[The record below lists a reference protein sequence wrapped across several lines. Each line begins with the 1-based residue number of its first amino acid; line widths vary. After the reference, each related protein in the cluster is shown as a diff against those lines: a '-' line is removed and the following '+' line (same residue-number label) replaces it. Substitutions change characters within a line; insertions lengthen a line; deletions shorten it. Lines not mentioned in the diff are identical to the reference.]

1 LSLQLL
7 LQLTP
12 FKLINSISS
21 CFYFIV
27 LVNILSGAMENWGC
41 VTYREVDLLVDP
53 ITASN
58 SQKQRV
64 AVVVAHELSHQWF
77 GNLVTMAWWDDLW
90 LNEGFAS
97 WAENWAVD
105 LLYPEYSM
113 WDQFTTD
120 HLSSALSLDSLKS
133 SHPIQ
138 VPIAHAEEV
147 EQVFDAISYCKGGSV
162 VRMIQSVLGMQNF
175 QKGLAAYMKKHAYS
189 NTETFD
195 LWAALE
201 EASGMPV
208 GELMASW
215 TEQMGFPFLRI
226 VTEDWQADKV
236 TFELEQKW
244 FLADGSELD
253 EEGTAKKWTVPIL
266 TCTSAGQQQDMTLM
280 REKTA
285 SITIP
290 LGGANDWVKLNAG
303 QGAPIRVLP
312 SEEMLQ
318 RLSTPIQMKALPA
331 VDRAGLLS
339 DAYAMVKAGH
349 MSPDALIKLVG
360 NYKDE
365 DNYVVWDAL
374 SGVLSGLDKVL
385 SDNPTLWAYFKNFAR
400 GFVLTL
406 QDKIGWD
413 ESDADGHLT
422 SLLRST
428 MVDLLNVFAHD
439 DPAVVEQA
447 TTRFRAFQ
455 QDHNDV
461 KSLPSGIRTSVFKIF
476 IKNGGAKEYDEVK
489 SYYQVAETNSEKNRV
504 LSSLGSTEDVK
515 LKQATMEWSTSGE
528 IKLQDFFYPMGSVGR
543 SSRTGREISWQYMQ
557 DNFDKIKNM
566 LVGASPSLMDTVIVM
581 CAGGF
586 CSREKADEIQAFFE
600 KNPLPNNTRTIAQM
614 LEAMRTNAQFMDTLV
629 ASALSR
635 EDFWTSL

>member
-1 LSLQLL
+1 MKRAAHFLFCLLCVFPSKLSF
-7 LQLTP
+7 T
-12 FKLINSISS
+12 
-21 CFYFIV
+21 
-27 LVNILSGAMENWGC
+27 GAMENWGL
-41 VTYREVDLLVDP
+41 VTYREVDVLIDP
-53 ITASN
+53 VTASS

-97 WAENWAVD
+97 WAENWGIE
-105 LLYPEYSM
+105 LLYPDYAM
-113 WDQFTTD
+113 WDQFTAG
-120 HLSSALSLDSLKS
+120 HLVRALSLDSLKS

-138 VPIAHAEEV
+138 VPIGHAEEV

-162 VRMIQSVLGMQNF
+162 VRMIQMVLGMENF
-175 QKGLAAYMKKHAYS
+175 QTGLAAYMKKHAYK

-208 GELMASW
+208 GEMMASW

-226 VTEDWQADKV
+226 VSEDWQADKV

-253 EEGTAKKWTVPIL
+253 AEGTAKKWTVPIL

-290 LGGANDWVKLNAG
+290 LSGADDWTKLNAG
-303 QGAPIRVLP
+303 QGAPTRVLP
-312 SEEMLQ
+312 SEEMLK
-318 RLSTPIQMKALPA
+318 RLAEPIQSKSLS
-331 VDRAGLLS
+331 VSDRAGLLS

-365 DNYVVWDAL
+365 DNYIVWEAL
-374 SGVLSGLDKVL
+374 SGVLSGLDTVL
-385 SDNPTLWAYFKNFAR
+385 ADNPTMSANFRNFAR

-413 ESDADGHLT
+413 ESESDGHLT
-422 SLLRST
+422 SLLRS
-428 MVDLLNVFAHD
+428 MLIGLLDVFAFD
-439 DPAVVEQA
+439 DPAVVKEA
-447 TTRFRAFQ
+447 TRRFHAFQ
-455 QDHNDV
+455 QNHNDV
-461 KSLPSGIRTSVFKIF
+461 KSLPSGIRTPVFKIYL
-476 IKNGGAKEYDEVK
+476 KNGGAKEYEGVK
-489 SYYQVAETNSEKNRV
+489 SYFYTADTNVERKHV
-504 LSSLGSTEDVK
+504 LYSLGAIRDEK
-515 LKQATMEWSTSGE
+515 LKLATLDWATSGE
-528 IKLQDFFYPMGSVGR
+528 VKIQDFFYALGSLGDE
-543 SSRTGREISWQYMQ
+543 GREISWKYYQ
-557 DNFDKIKNM
+557 DNFDKISRM
-566 LVGASPSLMDTVIVM
+566 TAGASASIMSAVIVM
-581 CAGGF
+581 CCNGF
-586 CSREKADEIQAFFE
+586 CSNEKANEIEAFFA
-600 KNPLPNNTRTIAQM
+600 KHPLPLNTRRIEQ
-614 LEAMRTNAQFMDTLV
+614 LVESIRTNAKFMQMLV
-629 ASALSR
+629 ASNLSQP
-635 EDFWTSL
+635 EFWSSL

>member
-1 LSLQLL
+1 
-7 LQLTP
+7 
-12 FKLINSISS
+12 
-21 CFYFIV
+21 
-27 LVNILSGAMENWGC
+27 MENWGL
-41 VTYREVDLLVDP
+41 VTYREVDVLIDP
-53 ITASN
+53 VTASS

-97 WAENWAVD
+97 WAENWGME
-105 LLYPEYSM
+105 LLYPDYAM
-113 WDQFTTD
+113 WDQFTTG
-120 HLSSALSLDSLKS
+120 HLVRALSLDSLKS

-138 VPIAHAEEV
+138 VPIGHAEEV

-162 VRMIQSVLGMQNF
+162 VRMIQMVLGMKNF
-175 QKGLAAYMKKHAYS
+175 QTGLAAYMKKHAYK

-208 GELMASW
+208 GEMMASW

-226 VTEDWQADKV
+226 VSENWQADKV
-236 TFELEQKW
+236 TFALEQKW

-290 LGGANDWVKLNAG
+290 LSGADDWTKLNAG

-312 SEEMLQ
+312 SEEMLK
-318 RLSTPIQMKALPA
+318 RLAKPIQSKLLS
-331 VDRAGLLS
+331 VSDRAGLLN

-349 MSPDALIKLVG
+349 MSPETLIKLVG

-365 DNYVVWDAL
+365 DSYIVWEAL
-374 SGVLSGLDKVL
+374 SSVLSGLDTVL
-385 SDNPTLWAYFKNFAR
+385 ADNPTLSANFRNFAR

-413 ESDADGHLT
+413 ESASDGHLT
-422 SLLRST
+422 SLLRS
-428 MVDLLNVFAHD
+428 MLIGLLEVFAFD
-439 DPAVVEQA
+439 DPAVVQEA
-447 TTRFRAFQ
+447 TTRFHAFQ

-461 KSLPSGIRTSVFKIF
+461 KSLPSGIRTPVFKIYL
-476 IKNGGAKEYDEVK
+476 KNGGAKEYQEVK
-489 SYYQVAETNSEKNRV
+489 SYFYTADTNVERKHV
-504 LSSLGSTEDVK
+504 LYSLGAIRDEK
-515 LKQATMEWSTSGE
+515 LKLATLDWATSGE
-528 IKLQDFFYPMGSVGR
+528 VKIQDFFYALGSLGDE
-543 SSRTGREISWQYMQ
+543 GREISWKYYQ
-557 DNFDKIKNM
+557 DHFDKISLM
-566 LVGASPSLMDTVIVM
+566 TAGASASIMSAVIVM
-581 CAGGF
+581 CCNGF
-586 CSREKADEIQAFFE
+586 CSHEKAQEIEAFFE
-600 KNPLPNNTRTIAQM
+600 QHPLPLNTRRIEQ
-614 LEAMRTNAQFMDTLV
+614 LVESMRTNANFLQMLV
-629 ASALSR
+629 ASNLSQP
-635 EDFWTSL
+635 EFWSSL

>member
-1 LSLQLL
+1 
-7 LQLTP
+7 
-12 FKLINSISS
+12 
-21 CFYFIV
+21 
-27 LVNILSGAMENWGC
+27 MENWGL

-53 ITASN
+53 VTASN

-105 LLYPEYSM
+105 LLYPDYAM
-113 WDQFTTD
+113 WDQFTED

-162 VRMIQSVLGMQNF
+162 VRMIQSVLGMKNF

-208 GELMASW
+208 GEMMASW
-215 TEQMGFPFLRI
+215 TEQMGFPFLLI
-226 VTEDWQADKV
+226 VAEDWQADKV
-236 TFELEQKW
+236 VFELEQKW
-244 FLADGSELD
+244 FLADNSELD
-253 EEGTAKKWTVPIL
+253 EEGAAKKWTVPIL
-266 TCTSAGQQQDMTLM
+266 TCTTAGQQEDMTLM

-290 LGGANDWVKLNAG
+290 LSGADDWVKLNAG
-303 QGAPIRVLP
+303 HGAPIRVLA
-312 SEEMLQ
+312 SEEMLK
-318 RLSTPIQMKALPA
+318 RLSKPIQTKSLPA

-374 SGVLSGLDKVL
+374 SGVLLGLDKVL
-385 SDNPTLWAYFKNFAR
+385 SDNPILWAYFKSFAR
-400 GFVLTL
+400 RFVLAL
-406 QDKIGWD
+406 KDKVGWD
-413 ESDADGHLT
+413 VSDSDGHLT
-422 SLLRST
+422 TLLRST
-428 MVDLLNVFAHD
+428 MVDMLNVFAHD
-439 DPAVVEQA
+439 DPAVAKEA

-455 QDHNDV
+455 LDHNDV
-461 KSLPSGIRTSVFKIF
+461 KSLPSGIRTPVFKIF
-476 IKNGGAKEYDEVK
+476 LKNGGAKEYEEVK
-489 SYYQVAETNSEKNRV
+489 AYFYTAETTSEKNRV
-504 LSSLGSTEDVK
+504 LSSLGSSEDVQLK
-515 LKQATMEWSTSGE
+515 LATMEWSTSGE
-528 IKLQDFFYPMGSVGR
+528 VKLQDFFYPMGSVGR
-543 SSRTGREISWQYMQ
+543 SSREGREISWKYLQ
-557 DNFDKIKNM
+557 DNFDKIKSM
-566 LVGASPSLMDTVIVM
+566 LVGASPSLMDSVIVM

-586 CSREKADEIQAFFE
+586 CSREKADEIEGFFKE
-600 KNPLPNNTRTIAQM
+600 NPMPNNTRTIAQM
-614 LEAMRTNAQFMDTLV
+614 LEAMRTNAKFMDTLV
-629 ASALSR
+629 ASALSK
-635 EDFWTSL
+635 EEFWSSL

>member
-1 LSLQLL
+1 VR
-7 LQLTP
+7 LTS
-12 FKLINSISS
+12 FSVSVDRAVIISI
-21 CFYFIV
+21 
-27 LVNILSGAMENWGC
+27 GAMENWGL
-41 VTYREVDLLVDP
+41 VTYREVDVLIDP
-53 ITASN
+53 LTASS

-97 WAENWAVD
+97 WAENWGME
-105 LLYPEYSM
+105 LTYPEYAM
-113 WDQFTTD
+113 WDQFTTG
-120 HLSSALSLDSLKS
+120 HLVRALQLDSLKS

-138 VPIAHAEEV
+138 VPIGHAEEV

-162 VRMIQSVLGMQNF
+162 VRMIQSVLGMTNF
-175 QKGLAAYMKKHAYS
+175 QKGLAAYMKKHAYK

-208 GELMASW
+208 GEMMASW

-226 VTEDWQADKV
+226 VSEDWSADKV

-290 LGGANDWVKLNAG
+290 LVAGTNNDWVKLNAG

-312 SEEMLQ
+312 SAEMLK
-318 RLSTPIQMKALPA
+318 RLAVPIRDKSLS
-331 VDRAGLLS
+331 VSDRAGLLF

-349 MSPDALIKLVG
+349 MAPETLIQLVG
-360 NYKDE
+360 NYKEE
-365 DNYVVWDAL
+365 DSYIVWEAL
-374 SGVLSGLDKVL
+374 SSVLSGLDTVL
-385 SDNPTLWAYFKNFAR
+385 ADNQIMSTNFRQFAR

-413 ESDADGHLT
+413 ESDSDGHLT
-422 SLLRST
+422 SLLRS
-428 MVDLLNVFAHD
+428 MLIGLLEVFAYD
-439 DPAVVEQA
+439 DPAVVKEA

-461 KSLPSGIRTSVFKIF
+461 KSLPSGIRTPVFKIYL
-476 IKNGGAKEYDEVK
+476 KNGGVKEYEEVK
-489 SYYQVAETNSEKNRV
+489 SYFYTADTNVERKHV
-504 LSSLGSTEDVK
+504 LYSLGAIRDDK
-515 LKQATMEWSTSGE
+515 LKLATMDWATSGE
-528 IKLQDFFYPMGSVGR
+528 VKIQDFFYAYGSLGVDGR
-543 SSRTGREISWQYMQ
+543 DISWKYYQ
-557 DNFDKIKNM
+557 DNFDKIKAM
-566 LVGASPSLMDTVIVM
+566 VSGASASIMSAVIAM
-581 CAGGF
+581 CCSGF
-586 CSREKADEIQAFFE
+586 CSAKMANEIEAFFNDE
-600 KNPLPNNTRTIAQM
+600 RHALPLNTRRIEQ
-614 LEAMRTNAQFMDTLV
+614 LVEAMRTNAKFMEMLV
-629 ASALSR
+629 ASDLSKQ
-635 EDFWTSL
+635 EFWSSL